1 MNCKVAVKGIIRRGD
16 DKILLV
22 KRSEQDSFWPGFW
35 ETVGGGM
42 KENENPQSAL
52 LREIKEEIDLKVRV
66 YEPFNVFTFENE
78 KKEFKVG
85 ITFIC
90 DYENGEINLS
100 EEHIDYKWINPLDI
114 KKYKTSDGLLNE
126 IVTYANKYSKSYE
139 KFNVS
144 QKAVIIRDN
153 KCFIAEIAK
162 RPEIWD
168 LPGGRIDRRE
178 DSLSAFKRELKEE
191 TGISNFEV
199 LSTYDCNTWTS
210 LAGAA
215 VYGTASLVYTDE
227 KIKIS
232 SEHTRGKW
240 INEEEVDD
248 YEYIWPAMKRMI
260 KKGFWYNRIFLNNER

>member
-1 MNCKVAVKGIIRRGD
+1 MICKIAVKGIIRNND
-16 DKILLV
+16 DKILLI
-22 KRSEQDSFWPGFW
+22 KRSKQDSFCPGYW

-42 KENENPQSAL
+42 KEKENPQSGL
-52 LREIKEEIDLKVRV
+52 LREIKEETGLSVKVR
-66 YEPFNVFTFENE
+66 EPFNVFTFENE

-90 DYENGEINLS
+90 DYENGEVDLS
-100 EEHIDYKWINPLDI
+100 EEHIEYRWIDPLDI

-126 IVTYANKYSKSYE
+126 IVMYANKYSKSYE

-162 RPEIWD
+162 RPKIWD

-178 DSLSAFKRELKEE
+178 DSLSAFNREMKEE
-191 TGISNFEV
+191 TGVSNFEI
-199 LSTYDCNTWTS
+199 LATYDCDTWLS

-215 VYGTASLVYTDE
+215 VYGTASLVQTDE
-227 KIKIS
+227 EIKIS
-232 SEHTRGKW
+232 AEHTKGKW
-240 INEEEVDD
+240 IKEEDVDD
-248 YEYIWPAMKRMI
+248 YDYIWPSMSRMI
-260 KKGFWYNRIFLNNER
+260 KKGFWYNKLLANNN